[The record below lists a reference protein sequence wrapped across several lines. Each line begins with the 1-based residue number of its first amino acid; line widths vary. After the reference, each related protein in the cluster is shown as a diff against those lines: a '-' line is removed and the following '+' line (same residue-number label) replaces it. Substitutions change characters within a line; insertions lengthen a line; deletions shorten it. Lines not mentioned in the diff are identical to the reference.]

1 MELIIGNKII
11 HAPVYDILRDINR
24 ETNGRYLNKI
34 IDKGDNVFIQCPFHS
49 DGREKHP
56 SCTVFAR
63 DDDKDTVKGITH
75 CFACGISVPLYSLV
89 GHCFGQDDEFGK
101 EWLIQRYANIFVEH
115 QIALPEIKLEKSQ
128 EQFLD
133 ESVLNNF
140 AYFHPYQ
147 FQRKLSE
154 EIILKYKVGYD
165 PQTDSITFPVW
176 DEKGRLKFVTKRSV
190 KGKKF
195 FIPPGV
201 KKPVYLLNFMIKEGK
216 DTVFICES
224 QLNALYLNTLGY
236 PAVALIGTGAKEQ
249 YDILNKCPIRHYI
262 LAFDGD
268 NAGDKGINR
277 FLTNIRKDV
286 FVDIMLL
293 PRGKDCND
301 LSAEEIANLPLI
313 SQYSFTS

>member
-1 MELIIGNKII
+1 MQLIINNKVID
-11 HAPVYDILRDINR
+11 APVYDILKQINR
-24 ETNGRYLNKI
+24 ETNGRYLNSI

-63 DDDKDTVKGITH
+63 DDDKYTDKGITH
-75 CFACGISVPLYSLV
+75 CFACGISVPLFTVV
-89 GHCFGQDDEFGK
+89 GHCFDEDDDFGK
-101 EWLIQRYANIFVEH
+101 EWLIQRFSNIFIEKQTV
-115 QIALPEIKLEKSQ
+115 LPEIQLSRPKES
-128 EQFLD
+128 FLD
-133 ESVLNNF
+133 ESILSQF

-154 EIILKYKVGYD
+154 DIILKYKVGYD
-165 PQTDSITFPVW
+165 KDTDSITFPVW
-176 DEKGRLKFVTKRSV
+176 DEKNRLRFVTKRSV
-190 KGKKF
+190 TGKKF

-201 KKPVYLLNFMIKEGK
+201 KKPVYLLNFMLKENR
-216 DTVFICES
+216 DTVFVTES
-224 QLNALYLNTLGY
+224 QINALYLNTLGY
-236 PAVALIGTGAKEQ
+236 PAVALIGTGTREQ
-249 YDILNKCPIRHYI
+249 YEILNRCPIRHYI

-268 NAGDKGINR
+268 EAGDKGITR
-277 FLTNIRKDV
+277 FIRNIRKDV

-313 SQYSFTS
+313 SQYSIS

>member
-1 MELIIGNKII
+1 MQLIINNKVID
-11 HAPVYDILRDINR
+11 APVYDILKQINR
-24 ETNGRYLNKI
+24 ETNGRYLNSI

-63 DDDKDTVKGITH
+63 DDDKYTDKGITH
-75 CFACGISVPLYSLV
+75 CFACGISVPLFTVV
-89 GHCFGQDDEFGK
+89 GHCFDEDDDFGK
-101 EWLIQRYANIFVEH
+101 EWLIQRFSNIFIEKQTV
-115 QIALPEIKLEKSQ
+115 LPEIQLSRPKES
-128 EQFLD
+128 FLD
-133 ESVLNNF
+133 ESILNQF

-154 EIILKYKVGYD
+154 DTILKYKVGYD
-165 PQTDSITFPVW
+165 KDTDSITFPVW
-176 DEKGRLKFVTKRSV
+176 DEKNRLRFVTKRSV
-190 KGKKF
+190 TGKKF

-201 KKPVYLLNFMIKEGK
+201 KKPVYLLNFMIKENR
-216 DTVFICES
+216 DTVFVTES
-224 QLNALYLNTLGY
+224 QINALYLNTLGY
-236 PAVALIGTGAKEQ
+236 PAVALIGTGTREQ
-249 YDILNKCPIRHYI
+249 YEILNRCPVRHYI

-268 NAGDKGINR
+268 AAGDKGITR
-277 FLTNIRKDV
+277 FLKNIRKDV

-313 SQYSFTS
+313 SQYSIS